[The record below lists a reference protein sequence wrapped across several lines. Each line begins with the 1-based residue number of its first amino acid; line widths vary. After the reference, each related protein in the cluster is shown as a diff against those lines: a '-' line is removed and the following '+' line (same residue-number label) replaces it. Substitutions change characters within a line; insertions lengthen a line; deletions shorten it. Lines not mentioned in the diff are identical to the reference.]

1 MFSNWIKNGDM
12 WIQKEIVL
20 RPRERGIHLVTNEIL
35 RELPQL
41 PEVGLLNLFIKHT
54 SAALSVNENADP
66 DVRVDMEYILNRLV
80 PDIDPNYIHTAEG
93 PDDASSHSKTSL
105 IGPSLTI
112 PITRG
117 RLNLGTWQGIYLLEF
132 REYKSARHIIAT
144 ITGK

>member
-1 MFSNWIKNGDM
+1 M

-20 RPRERGIHLVTNEIL
+20 RATDRGIHLVTNEIL
-35 RELPQL
+35 QQLPSL

-66 DVRVDMEYILNRLV
+66 DVRVDMEYILDKLV
-80 PDIDPNYIHTAEG
+80 PDIDPNYIHTDEG
-93 PDDASSHSKTSL
+93 PDDASSHTKTSI

-117 RLNLGTWQGIYLLEF
+117 RLNLGIWQGIYLLEF
-132 REYKSARHIIAT
+132 REYKSSRHIIAT
-144 ITGK
+144 ITGE

>member
-1 MFSNWIKNGDM
+1 M
-12 WIQKEIVL
+12 WSQKEIVL
-20 RPRERGIHLVTNEIL
+20 KPRERGIHLVTNEIL
-35 RELPQL
+35 QELPPL

-66 DVRVDMEYILNRLV
+66 DVRADMEYILDKLV
-80 PDIDPNYIHTAEG
+80 PDVDPNYNHLDEG
-93 PDDASSHSKTSL
+93 PDDASSHSKTSI

-112 PITRG
+112 PITRS

-144 ITGK
+144 ITGE

>member
-1 MFSNWIKNGDM
+1 M
-12 WIQKEIVL
+12 WSQKEIVL

-35 RELPQL
+35 QELPPL
-41 PEVGLLNLFIKHT
+41 PDVGLLNLFIKHS

-66 DVRVDMEYILNRLV
+66 DVREDMEYILDKLV
-80 PDIDPNYIHTAEG
+80 PDIDPNYIHICEG
-93 PDDASSHSKTSL
+93 PDDASSHTKTSI

-117 RLNLGTWQGIYLLEF
+117 QLNLGTWQGIYLLEF

-144 ITGK
+144 ITGE

>member
-1 MFSNWIKNGDM
+1 M

-20 RPRERGIHLVTNEIL
+20 RPRKRGIYLVTNEIL
-35 RELPQL
+35 QELSPL
-41 PEVGLLNLFIKHT
+41 PEIGLLNLFIKHT

-66 DVRVDMEYILNRLV
+66 DVREDMEYVLNRMV
-80 PDIDPNYIHTAEG
+80 PDVDPNYIHTMEG
-93 PDDASSHSKTSL
+93 PDDASSHTKTSL
-105 IGPSLTI
+105 IGVSLTL

-144 ITGK
+144 ITGE

>member
-1 MFSNWIKNGDM
+1 M
-12 WIQKEIVL
+12 WSQKEIVL

-35 RELPQL
+35 QELPPL

-66 DVRVDMEYILNRLV
+66 DVRVDMEYILDHLV
-80 PDIDPNYIHTAEG
+80 PDFDPNYIHTAEG
-93 PDDASSHSKTSL
+93 PDDASSHTKTSL

-112 PITRG
+112 PITKG

-144 ITGK
+144 ITGE

>member
-1 MFSNWIKNGDM
+1 M
-12 WIQKEIVL
+12 WSQKEIIL
-20 RPRERGIHLVTNEIL
+20 RPGERGIHLVTNEIL
-35 RELPQL
+35 QELPPL

-66 DVRVDMEYILNRLV
+66 DVRVDMEYILDKLV
-80 PDIDPNYIHTAEG
+80 PDFDPNYIHTAEG
-93 PDDASSHSKTSL
+93 SDDASSHTKTSL

-132 REYKSARHIIAT
+132 REYRSARHIIAT
-144 ITGK
+144 VTGE

>member
-1 MFSNWIKNGDM
+1 M
-12 WIQKEIVL
+12 WKQKEIVL
-20 RPRERGIHLVTNEIL
+20 RPRKRGIHLITNEIIQ
-35 RELPQL
+35 ELPPL
-41 PEVGLLNLFIKHT
+41 PGVGLLNLFIKHT

-66 DVRVDMEYILNRLV
+66 DVRTDMEYILNRLV
-80 PDIDPNYIHTAEG
+80 PDIDPKYVHTMEG

-132 REYKSARHIIAT
+132 RESKSSRHIIAT
-144 ITGK
+144 ITGE

>member
-1 MFSNWIKNGDM
+1 M
-12 WIQKEIVL
+12 WSQKEIVL
-20 RPRERGIHLVTNEIL
+20 RPRERGIHLVTNEIIQ
-35 RELPQL
+35 ELPPL
-41 PEVGLLNLFIKHT
+41 PNIGLLNLFIKHT

-66 DVRVDMEYILNRLV
+66 DVRVDMEYILDRLV

-93 PDDASSHSKTSL
+93 PDDASSHTKTSI

-144 ITGK
+144 ITGE

>member
-1 MFSNWIKNGDM
+1 M
-12 WIQKEIVL
+12 WSQKEIVL
-20 RPRERGIHLVTNEIL
+20 KPRERGIHLVTNEIIQNL
-35 RELPQL
+35 QRL

-66 DVRVDMEYILNRLV
+66 DVREDMEYILDRLV
-80 PDIDPNYIHTAEG
+80 PDVDPNYIHTAEG
-93 PDDASSHSKTSL
+93 PDDASSHTKTSI

-117 RLNLGTWQGIYLLEF
+117 RLNLGTWHGIYLLEF

-144 ITGK
+144 ITGE